1 MHTEYEKE
9 HSLEERVVALLK
21 QRGFTVTTTESCTG
35 GLLAGRLLNVAGAS
49 EVYREGYIT
58 YSNEAKEKLLEVS
71 KDTLSA
77 YGAVSEQTAL
87 EMAQGAARQ
96 AGAQAALATT
106 GIAGPDGG
114 TEEKHLFAGER
125 AQVRALAVETALGLL
140 ERALQGVGEYTES

>member
-1 MHTEYEKE
+1 MNRAYERE

-114 TEEKHLFAGER
+114 TEEK
-125 AQVRALAVETALGLL
+125 
-140 ERALQGVGEYTES
+140 